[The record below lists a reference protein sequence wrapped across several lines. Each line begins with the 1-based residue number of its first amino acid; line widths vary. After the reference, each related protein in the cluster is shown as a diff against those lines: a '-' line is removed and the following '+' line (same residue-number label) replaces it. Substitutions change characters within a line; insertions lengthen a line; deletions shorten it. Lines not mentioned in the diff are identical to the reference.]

1 MGEESAALRRDVV
14 TFHDH
19 VSCQNQ
25 YLIFSFLHLIKKILS
40 SSDPH
45 RSDLPSGNMWHKYIA
60 YIYICFNLFIYLNLL
75 FIIYIH
81 EYFDI
86 LSVFWHIL

>member
-60 YIYICFNLFIYLNLL
+60 YIYINLFIYLNLL